1 MILAAAYEQ
10 EAMKNKS
17 SADYEGYAAAH
28 NLSATLYAKVM
39 QRTPHPRRQ
48 RLIYLH
54 NLHLRRLTWLLAK
67 SLL

>member
-1 MILAAAYEQ
+1 MILAAAYER
-10 EAMKNKS
+10 EALDNTS
-17 SADYEGYAAAH
+17 HAGHEGYATAH
-28 NLSATLYAKVM
+28 SLSASLYAKVM